1 MKMSSKHKTWK
12 SRYRDLKELTNQSVI
27 PFSGKVE
34 IKHFVA
40 RDSVVNQEVIIKKI
54 FVNEDSDMQDL
65 AQYLWH
71 YEISLNQRALNV
83 FEGKSLIR
91 LIDGAYDPEEKCFIL
106 VTESGGKSLRN
117 LLLNKNDHE
126 DIISFNG
133 LKKSDYP
140 KKKMWE
146 GVLKL
151 AEGLRSLHNAGLLHR
166 NISLDTVYFDGNA
179 FSEGEG
185 HIFKLGDFNWSI
197 YLYSISNFVSN
208 DISREIIQNNLH
220 FFRAPECLDV
230 ETFKSD
236 IFSFGLVLAF
246 LFFDFDIEKYL
257 NSDFTK
263 RMELFKEIR
272 EQIQFESAIDK
283 EKEII
288 LKAIELDPEQRFES
302 TDEFTEAIREFV
314 KQLSFKFTFQ
324 KKMPIYFRLDTDS
337 HFLRGIAKKIDIN
350 IQGIRDAPNEF
361 LIDELKNC
369 TLYLTNNLKWP
380 LWAMGKIGK
389 YKFKKAYN
397 NRNLAELAILYKN
410 EEREFDLTDHKV
422 CTIEKLYWLDNRKRA
437 YSIWD
442 QIFATSL
449 SQIKTLDVGLSGY
462 EREKFNWL
470 KALRLITEAEEEIEK
485 KKIFEYEI
493 IEDSKEMEFEPDEKR
508 YVIVNIYNNSEHS
521 SFSEVLRKSQ
531 KKTVELVNNPDLRQ
545 KFKQKR
551 KWKIHEIIDEKDDL
565 NTIVKLQEIRKNEDP
580 PQSGYLR
587 FWDLYSTL
595 YLLRR
600 KYIIIQNLE
609 QYSYLI
615 DAILNPAV
623 SHQYFLG
630 DKDTDI
636 VKFIFYTFPIFI
648 LQGPPGTGKT
658 WTAKELINLSLQK
671 DPFKRILI
679 SSKEHAALDD
689 LLNKTFRM
697 CQDLDINPKP
707 ILVRLISTEKER
719 EYSPKSIAFKHFP
732 KQIAI
737 KMLNDISSWKPENEK
752 YDKLVTYIS
761 EVIEEEMV
769 APSREWV
776 DIIRESANLIFCT
789 SMSVDLRELELS
801 SPNFDLVIV
810 EEAGKTYPSE
820 LFRPLQLGNKWVL
833 IGDQNQLPPFRLNEI
848 ETIINKKLDLK
859 EELNR
864 DNIDFNESEF
874 LEFRKLV
881 IKELK
886 IFQSMFERFT
896 GISPSFNSADKRKS
910 CDTLM
915 DQYRLPSKIGKMIS
929 SIFYEED
936 FNQKISDVNDF
947 LEEPNQFKEEQL
959 IWINTKGD
967 KRFKEQRKGTDICNL
982 GEARLIR
989 DLLKSIKVSSK
1000 YKNFKLAILTP
1011 YNEQKEILQVNLPKT
1026 LENLPDIDIR
1036 ESCYTIDGFQGQEA
1050 ELVIISLVRSNRK
1063 ETAQAAWGF
1072 VKDPE
1077 RLNVMLSRAKIKEI
1091 IIGNYNMC
1099 INHKRDRYMDKFVKV
1114 AEFIQEEGKIIGFD
1128 EMTL

>member
-1 MKMSSKHKTWK
+1 M
-12 SRYRDLKELTNQSVI
+12 
-27 PFSGKVE
+27 
-34 IKHFVA
+34 
-40 RDSVVNQEVIIKKI
+40 
-54 FVNEDSDMQDL
+54 
-65 AQYLWH
+65 
-71 YEISLNQRALNV
+71 
-83 FEGKSLIR
+83 
-91 LIDGAYDPEEKCFIL
+91 
-106 VTESGGKSLRN
+106 
-117 LLLNKNDHE
+117 
-126 DIISFNG
+126 
-133 LKKSDYP
+133 
-140 KKKMWE
+140 
-146 GVLKL
+146 
-151 AEGLRSLHNAGLLHR
+151 
-166 NISLDTVYFDGNA
+166 
-179 FSEGEG
+179 
-185 HIFKLGDFNWSI
+185 
-197 YLYSISNFVSN
+197 
-208 DISREIIQNNLH
+208 
-220 FFRAPECLDV
+220 
-230 ETFKSD
+230 
-236 IFSFGLVLAF
+236 
-246 LFFDFDIEKYL
+246 
-257 NSDFTK
+257 
-263 RMELFKEIR
+263 
-272 EQIQFESAIDK
+272 
-283 EKEII
+283 
-288 LKAIELDPEQRFES
+288 
-302 TDEFTEAIREFV
+302 
-314 KQLSFKFTFQ
+314 
-324 KKMPIYFRLDTDS
+324 
-337 HFLRGIAKKIDIN
+337 
-350 IQGIRDAPNEF
+350 
-361 LIDELKNC
+361 
-369 TLYLTNNLKWP
+369 
-380 LWAMGKIGK
+380 
-389 YKFKKAYN
+389 
-397 NRNLAELAILYKN
+397 
-410 EEREFDLTDHKV
+410 
-422 CTIEKLYWLDNRKRA
+422 
-437 YSIWD
+437 
-442 QIFATSL
+442 
-449 SQIKTLDVGLSGY
+449 
-462 EREKFNWL
+462 
-470 KALRLITEAEEEIEK
+470 
-485 KKIFEYEI
+485 
-493 IEDSKEMEFEPDEKR
+493 
-508 YVIVNIYNNSEHS
+508 
-521 SFSEVLRKSQ
+521 
-531 KKTVELVNNPDLRQ
+531 
-545 KFKQKR
+545 
-551 KWKIHEIIDEKDDL
+551 
-565 NTIVKLQEIRKNEDP
+565 
-580 PQSGYLR
+580 
-587 FWDLYSTL
+587 
-595 YLLRR
+595 
-600 KYIIIQNLE
+600 
-609 QYSYLI
+609 
-615 DAILNPAV
+615 
-623 SHQYFLG
+623 
-630 DKDTDI
+630 
-636 VKFIFYTFPIFI
+636 
-648 LQGPPGTGKT
+648 
-658 WTAKELINLSLQK
+658 
-671 DPFKRILI
+671 
-679 SSKEHAALDD
+679 DD

-789 SMSVDLRELELS
+789 SMSKDLRELELS

-936 FNQKISDVNDF
+936 FNQKISDINDF